1 MPKRIEVAVGVVVN
15 SSCQVLVGQR
25 TVKDDYFEKWEFP
38 GGKLEPDESAE
49 TALKRELKEET
60 GLQVASSEEMLV
72 LEHDYPDRHVKLH
85 VYLVTEFSGEASGR
99 EGQQLR
105 WVSADELN
113 QLDFLAGNRTI
124 IQQVQQ
130 FL

>member
-1 MPKRIEVAVGVVVN
+1 MLKRIEVAVGVVVN
-15 SSCQVLVGQR
+15 SSHQVLVGQR

-38 GGKLEPDESAE
+38 GGKLESDESAQ
-49 TALKRELKEET
+49 TALIRELKEET
-60 GLQVASSEEMLV
+60 GLQVASSEKMLV

-85 VYLVTEFSGEASGR
+85 VYLVTEFRGEATGK

-113 QLDFLAGNRTI
+113 RLDFLAGNRTI

>member
-1 MPKRIEVAVGVVVN
+1 MLKRIEVAVGVVVN
-15 SSCQVLVGQR
+15 SSRQVLVGQR

-38 GGKLEPDESAE
+38 GGKLEPDESAK
-49 TALKRELKEET
+49 TALIRELKEET

-99 EGQQLR
+99 EGQQLL